1 MKLRVGL
8 IGLGD
13 SWESRY
19 LPALRALADRFEVRA
34 ICHQVAH
41 RAQQVA
47 RELGISAVDGFQ
59 AVAARE
65 DIDALLLLSPQ
76 WYGALPIL
84 AACEHG
90 KAIYCTA
97 SLDFPA
103 DEADEIRRRVEQ
115 SGIAFMVEFARRQ
128 APATLRLKELLATR
142 LGKPRML
149 FCHQRLGEEPSR
161 KRVGNHRGTSLAD
174 RDPTMHSMVELVDWC
189 CYVVGTEPTQVVGT
203 RRKFSAE
210 EDAIEGDQTCNSF
223 YEMLSLD
230 FSAPDQPE
238 GGPVAQISSGR
249 YIPSNWPEAL
259 SFRPPADLQ
268 IACDRGI
275 AFVDLPSTLIWFDT
289 AGRHMES
296 LESERPVGEQLLVQF
311 HRSVTSL
318 VRNTSGLQDAYRALS
333 IVMAARESHAQ
344 GRRVSLVEPEG

>member
-47 RELGISAVDGFQ
+47 REMGASAVDGYQ

-65 DIDALLLLSPQ
+65 DIDAVLMLSPQ

-84 AACEHG
+84 AACESG

-103 DEADEIRRRVEQ
+103 AEADEIRQRVEQ

-149 FCHQRLGEEPSR
+149 FAHQRLGEEPSG
-161 KRVGNHRGTSLAD
+161 KRAGN
-174 RDPTMHSMVELVDWC
+174 
-189 CYVVGTEPTQVVGT
+189 
-203 RRKFSAE
+203 
-210 EDAIEGDQTCNSF
+210 
-223 YEMLSLD
+223 
-230 FSAPDQPE
+230 
-238 GGPVAQISSGR
+238 
-249 YIPSNWPEAL
+249 
-259 SFRPPADLQ
+259 
-268 IACDRGI
+268 
-275 AFVDLPSTLIWFDT
+275 T
-289 AGRHMES
+289 A
-296 LESERPVGEQLLVQF
+296 
-311 HRSVTSL
+311 
-318 VRNTSGLQDAYRALS
+318 
-333 IVMAARESHAQ
+333 
-344 GRRVSLVEPEG
+344 